1 MPRSTQ
7 TKLSNMCNGLHNLSN
22 TVDVDGGEY
31 SRDDDCYEMDLY
43 RANYLFMKQ
52 SPMYSRLDQKYKE
65 AKKKIREQQ
74 KMIELL
80 NRQNIEIM
88 ERYATR
94 MNSVPHVEQTV
105 TLSETF
111 AKIKLEPGLNNKPV
125 TVVDLTNNETMH
137 VEPPV
142 HIVIEDEDDE
152 TEEQEEEEVVLEQEA
167 ETEETEEEEEV
178 EVEVEETE
186 EAEEVEVEV
195 EETEEEEEEVEVEET
210 EEEEEVEV
218 EVEETE
224 VEETEVEETEVE
236 ETEEEEE
243 VEVEVEETE
252 EEEEVEVEE
261 TEEDEEVEVEVEE
274 TEEEEEVEVEDT
286 EEEEEVEVEVE
297 ETEEQEEEEE
307 GVYEVEIKGKRYYTT
322 NDVNGTIYA
331 VLDDDDI
338 GDEVGKFVDG
348 KAIFAK

>member
-31 SRDDDCYEMDLY
+31 GRDDDCYEMDLY

-65 AKKKIREQQ
+65 AKKKIRDQQ
-74 KMIELL
+74 KMIDLL

-88 ERYATR
+88 ERYSTR
-94 MNSVPHVEQTV
+94 MNSVPPYIEQTV

-111 AKIKLEPGLNNKPV
+111 AKIKQEPVSNNKPV
-125 TVVDLTNNETMH
+125 TVVDLTNNDIMQ

-142 HIVIEDEDDE
+142 HIVIEDEDEMNEPDVE
-152 TEEQEEEEVVLEQEA
+152 GQLVEQEQEEVVD
-167 ETEETEEEEEV
+167 
-178 EVEVEETE
+178 
-186 EAEEVEVEV
+186 
-195 EETEEEEEEVEVEET
+195 EEEEVEVEET
-210 EEEEEVEV
+210 EEQEEVV
-218 EVEETE
+218 D
-224 VEETEVEETEVE
+224 
-236 ETEEEEE
+236 EEEE
-243 VEVEVEETE
+243 VEVVV
-252 EEEEVEVEE
+252 EEEVEVEE
-261 TEEDEEVEVEVEE
+261 TEDEEEEVELVEE
-274 TEEEEEVEVEDT
+274 TEEEEVVVEEEEETEEQEEEEVVV
-286 EEEEEVEVEVE
+286 EEEEVEVDETEEEVEVDETEEEVEVDEEAE

-348 KAIFAK
+348 KALFAK